1 MLCVFAVKCL
11 KFFPLSRQYTLGK
24 HERLK
29 SRKKIEALFSGG
41 QRFTMAPFH
50 VYYRVHKDAEPHL
63 LQAGVSA
70 SKKNFKKAADRNRV
84 KRIMREAYRL
94 QNQALKEKIKSNTNS
109 LDLFII
115 YTGKTI
121 PAYAEVFDKLRP
133 VLQKLGELYE
143 KA

>member
-1 MLCVFAVKCL
+1 MARK
-11 KFFPLSRQYTLGK
+11 YTFCK
-24 HERLK
+24 TERLK
-29 SRKKIEALFSGG
+29 SRKQIEALFSGG
-41 QRFTMAPFH
+41 QRFTIAPFH
-50 VYYRVHKDAEPHL
+50 VYYRVHNDAEPHT

-70 SKKNFKKAADRNRV
+70 SKKNFKKAVDRNRM

-94 QNQALKEKIKSNTNS
+94 QNHDLKEKIKSNPKS

-121 PAYAEVFDKLRP
+121 PAYSEVFDKLKP

>member
-1 MLCVFAVKCL
+1 MLCVFAVKCI
-11 KFFPLSRQYTLGK
+11 KFYSLSRQYTLGK

-41 QRFTMAPFH
+41 HRFTIAPFH
-50 VYYRVHKDAEPHL
+50 VYYRVHKDAMPL
-63 LQAGVSA
+63 SLQAGVSA
-70 SKKNFKKAADRNRV
+70 SKKNFKKAVDRNRV

-94 QNQALKEKIKSNTNS
+94 QNQDLKEKIKSNPKS

-121 PAYAEVFDKLRP
+121 PAFAEVFDKLKP